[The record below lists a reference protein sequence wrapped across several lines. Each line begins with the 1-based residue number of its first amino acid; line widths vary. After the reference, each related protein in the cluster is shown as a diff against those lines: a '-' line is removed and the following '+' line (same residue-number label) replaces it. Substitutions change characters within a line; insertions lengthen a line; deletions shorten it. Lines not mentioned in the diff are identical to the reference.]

1 MHYMMI
7 KLSNTYLHC
16 LIPLTTNSDSLIMPF
31 HHSQITWQVIENGF
45 ANSGIGVIYATTE
58 YSSSSEALLEAALAK
73 FLEIAE
79 RGEGRLLYSVYYEQ
93 EQTAVLLDLAFN
105 DQILENVETKW
116 KTIVEGG
123 EEQTPFMQFEER
135 TGMNSEDDDNDN

>member
-1 MHYMMI
+1 MHYLMI

-16 LIPLTTNSDSLIMPF
+16 LILLTTNSDSLIMLL
-31 HHSQITWQVIENGF
+31 HHSQTTWQFIENSF
-45 ANSGIGVIYATTE
+45 ANNGIGVIYVTTE
-58 YSSSSEALLEAALAK
+58 YSSSSKALLEAALAR
-73 FLEIAE
+73 FLEITE
-79 RGEGRLLYSVYYEQ
+79 RGEGKLLYSLYYEL

-116 KTIVEGG
+116 KTIVEGE

-135 TGMNSEDDDNDN
+135 IGMNSEDDDNDN